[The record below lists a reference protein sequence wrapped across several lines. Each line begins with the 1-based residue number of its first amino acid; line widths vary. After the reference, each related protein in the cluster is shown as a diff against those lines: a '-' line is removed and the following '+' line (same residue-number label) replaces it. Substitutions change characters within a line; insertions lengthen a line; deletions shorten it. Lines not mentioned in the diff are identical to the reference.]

1 MLNGIRHISYW
12 SDSMSLA
19 GYTWFPSHFGD
30 HAKYMEASVRN
41 FSLNQMVIGPVL
53 LLVTAILAVAF
64 TIARKGIGTLVCGLV
79 GGAAGIWGRL
89 TQASLQLGSFWVVF
103 LILSIVILL
112 ASVAGIVMMILESRD
127 KPLPVFVGNGS
138 HTASYKTER
147 CSR

>member
-1 MLNGIRHISYW
+1 
-12 SDSMSLA
+12 
-19 GYTWFPSHFGD
+19 
-30 HAKYMEASVRN
+30 MEASVRN

-79 GGAAGIWGRL
+79 GGAAGIWGWL

-127 KPLPVFVGNGS
+127 KPLPVFVGN
-138 HTASYKTER
+138 
-147 CSR
+147 